1 LLRVFILAGSRT
13 TADHVPPP
21 PVTCSI
27 VDISGETPAGSFRSP
42 NSASPMVRAVP
53 CSVYTLSVPLGHAS
67 NAVCSP
73 VLRRP
78 RSRAWGCRAS
88 LSLSPVSHRDNE
100 AWPMQSHQQL
110 AYGRRCRRYVA
121 FELWTHPKQQG
132 KSLLHPLISAQPM
145 KMNFLPPELF
155 KTGQITPWSSFE
167 KS

>member
-1 LLRVFILAGSRT
+1 MSRPTSDAFLQPTFEKRKKNGLKLSRSNGRLGVSGERSARRSNNTSFCWMMTSIAAFIGLPNPDLLRVFILAGSRT

-78 RSRAWGCRAS
+78 RSRA
-88 LSLSPVSHRDNE
+88 
-100 AWPMQSHQQL
+100 
-110 AYGRRCRRYVA
+110 
-121 FELWTHPKQQG
+121 
-132 KSLLHPLISAQPM
+132 
-145 KMNFLPPELF
+145 
-155 KTGQITPWSSFE
+155 
-167 KS
+167 